1 MRRYPSPYQF
11 VAVKHHWYWQFNFIF
26 QRLEVTKPGSW
37 DGHALYIEE
46 DNYVAPD
53 LLAVLAQMSSIA
65 ENQCGGEKC
74 GILNLGLKTQEA
86 VSDSG
91 AGFETRGHVRRRY
104 FIRAT
109 RGQPPL
115 ILTESMNAIA
125 QWVVTFLDPVSD
137 YCTPRVGTGAERSWV
152 GVLKAQHGDGFQ
164 PQFLA

>member
-1 MRRYPSPYQF
+1 VYRNLYPYQF

-26 QRLEVTKPGSW
+26 QQLDVTKPGAW

-53 LLAVLAQMSSIA
+53 LLAVLNQMSSIA

-91 AGFETRGHVRRRY
+91 AGFETRGHVRCRY
-104 FIRAT
+104 SIRAT
-109 RGQPPL
+109 RGQLPRV
-115 ILTESMNAIA
+115 LTVPTDAIA
-125 QWVVTFLDPVSD
+125 QWVAACLDS
-137 YCTPRVGTGAERSWV
+137 
-152 GVLKAQHGDGFQ
+152 
-164 PQFLA
+164 